1 MWGTFFYPQL
11 VFYLPNIPYLCCL
24 MIKIPVDTT
33 NNPEINV
40 WITSDTHYSHK
51 NICRGVT
58 AWRTK
63 EGEIPV
69 SQTRDFATI
78 EKMNSSI
85 VNNIN
90 EVVGQDDM
98 LIHLGDWSFGGFEQ
112 IREFWDRI
120 ICKNVHLVLGNHDHH
135 IENNRDGS
143 QGLFKSVS
151 HYNTLEIGQFKFRLM
166 HYPISSWDGLGKGVM
181 HLHGH
186 CHLPNNL
193 KLSKGQRMDVGM
205 DGHTEFRPYNVYR
218 EVVPLLRNRPK
229 VSEIGEYD
237 HHLDELQNKDKG

>member
-1 MWGTFFYPQL
+1 
-11 VFYLPNIPYLCCL
+11 

-33 NNPEINV
+33 NNPEVNV

-58 AWRTK
+58 AWRTQ
-63 EGEIPV
+63 EGEIPI
-69 SQTRDFATI
+69 SQTRDFTTI
-78 EKMNSSI
+78 EKMNSTI

-90 EVVGQDDM
+90 EVVGQDDI

-120 ICKNVHLVLGNHDHH
+120 ICKNIHLVLGNHDHH

-193 KLSKGQRMDVGM
+193 KLSRGQRMDVGM
-205 DGHTEFRPYNVYR
+205 DGNPEFRPYNVYR
-218 EVVPLLRNRPK
+218 EIVPLLRNRPK
-229 VSEIGEYD
+229 VSEIGDYD
-237 HHLDELQNKDKG
+237 HHLDGMLNKN

>member
-1 MWGTFFYPQL
+1 
-11 VFYLPNIPYLCCL
+11 

>member
-1 MWGTFFYPQL
+1 
-11 VFYLPNIPYLCCL
+11 
-24 MIKIPVDTT
+24 MIKVSIDTK
-33 NNPEINV
+33 NNPEVNV

-78 EKMNSSI
+78 EKMNSTI

-112 IREFWDRI
+112 VREFWDRI
-120 ICKNVHLVLGNHDHH
+120 ICKNIHLVLGNHDHH

-151 HYNTLEIGQFKFRLM
+151 HYNTVEIGQFKFRLM

-229 VSEIGEYD
+229 VSEIGDYD

>member
-1 MWGTFFYPQL
+1 
-11 VFYLPNIPYLCCL
+11 
-24 MIKIPVDTT
+24 MIKIPVDTK
-33 NNPEINV
+33 NNPEVNV
-40 WITSDTHYSHK
+40 WITYDTHFSHK
-51 NICRGVT
+51 NICRGTT
-58 AWRTK
+58 AWRTQD
-63 EGEIPV
+63 GLIPI
-69 SQTRDFATI
+69 SQTRDFTTI
-78 EKMNSSI
+78 EKMNATI

-90 EVVGQDDM
+90 ENVGQDDI
-98 LIHLGDWSFGGFEQ
+98 LIHLGDWSFGGFDQ

-120 ICKNVHLVLGNHDHH
+120 VCKNIHLVLGNHDHH

-143 QGLFKSVS
+143 QGLFISVS

-193 KLSKGQRMDVGM
+193 KLSRGQRMDIGM
-205 DGHTEFRPYNVYR
+205 DGHPEFRPYNVYR
-218 EVVPLLRNRPK
+218 EVIPLLRNRPK
-229 VSEIGEYD
+229 VSEIGDYD